1 MVAGGFTGLEI
12 TKSTEIL
19 TVGDTAW
26 TTVGNLPRARNGFRA
41 TNVNNMIYVLGNLNI
56 TSWF

>member
-1 MVAGGFTGLEI
+1 MAGGFTGLEI

-26 TTVGNLPRARNGFRA
+26 TAVGNLPRARNGFRA
-41 TNVNNMIYVLGNLNI
+41 TNVNNIIYVLGKLNFI
-56 TSWF
+56 SWL

>member
-1 MVAGGFTGLEI
+1 MAGGFTGLEN

-19 TVGDTAW
+19 KAGGTAW

-41 TNVNNMIYVLGNLNI
+41 TNVNNIIYVLGKSNI
-56 TSWF
+56 TSWL